1 MPPRLRAAALP
12 DQRTIEFG
20 SAGLRP
26 AAAYP
31 FHPDA
36 EFLVGEAARN
46 PLAAW
51 ENFYI
56 IVGSSA
62 GALTGLQ
69 FVVIALI
76 AESRARPTPP
86 EIAAFGTPTI
96 LHFCAAL
103 LVSCLVSAPWPSLA
117 LAGLGLAPCGVAGVV
132 YAVVVVRRARRQ
144 EGYRPVLE
152 DWLRPSCCR
161 AIPGRPCL
169 LLPRRPSG
177 SCSSAFI
184 IRGTRSPTSPPT
196 RGTGRMRRS
205 HPNAGTAPG
214 SGNGHG

>member
-1 MPPRLRAAALP
+1 M
-12 DQRTIEFG
+12 
-20 SAGLRP
+20 
-26 AAAYP
+26 
-31 FHPDA
+31 
-36 EFLVGEAARN
+36 GEAARN

-152 DWLRPSCCR
+152 DWVWHAVLPFL
-161 AIPGRPCL
+161 AYGAL
-169 LLPRRPSG
+169 LAAAALLPRHSGPALSLVAAATLGLVFIGIHNSWDTITYIAADPGHRPDE
-177 SCSSAFI
+177 
-184 IRGTRSPTSPPT
+184 TEPPQ
-196 RGTGRMRRS
+196 REHR
-205 HPNAGTAPG
+205 A
-214 SGNGHG
+214 